1 MHAGVLPFGVIATGG
16 QRVPYPVCPA
26 AITSTSAAGA
36 HSHRTTADDGT
47 RRQKASPGTRTQ
59 PSISTR
65 ALRLIT
71 ALVAVHSPSTSAAA
85 APTRRVP
92 DG

>member
-16 QRVPYPVCPA
+16 QRVPSPVCPA

-36 HSHRTTADDGT
+36 HSHRTAADDGT

-71 ALVAVHSPSTSAAA
+71 ARVTCHWPSAQAAS
-85 APTRRVP
+85 APTRNAP
-92 DG
+92 EG